1 MEKKRLFIFLEGT
14 DDVRFFE
21 HVVRPRFLHAYAS
34 VELVTYACMKSIKV
48 DRFIRG
54 ITAMNNDYIIV
65 ADIDQEPGV
74 AAKKKVIMSRF
85 IEADYNR
92 IMVIIME
99 IESWYVAG
107 LDRTAAMDL
116 GLRDHETT
124 DFVTKEVFNR
134 WVPPKYPSRIA
145 FMIDIL
151 TRFSLTVAKKKNKS
165 FGYFLKHF
173 LIANPDEA
181 EPVNLKS
188 LSAIDDHADR

>member
-21 HVVRPRFLHAYAS
+21 HVIRPRFLHAYGS

-54 ITAMNNDYIIV
+54 ITAMNHDYIIV

-74 AAKKKVIMSRF
+74 QAKKKVIMSRF
-85 IEADYNR
+85 TEADYHR

-99 IESWYVAG
+99 IESWYIAG
-107 LDRTAAMDL
+107 LDRTAATEL
-116 GLRDHETT
+116 GLHDHETT
-124 DFVTKEVFNR
+124 DFVTKEIFNR

-151 TRFSLTVAKKKNKS
+151 NHFSLTVAKNKNRS
-165 FGYFLKHF
+165 FDYFLKHF

-181 EPVNLKS
+181 DPRRPAEP
-188 LSAIDDHADR
+188 SAAD